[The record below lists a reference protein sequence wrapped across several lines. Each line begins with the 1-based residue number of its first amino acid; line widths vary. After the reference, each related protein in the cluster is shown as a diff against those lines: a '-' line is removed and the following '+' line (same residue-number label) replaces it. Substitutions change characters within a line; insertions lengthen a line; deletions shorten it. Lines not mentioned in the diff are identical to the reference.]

1 MAVAVPAVAR
11 HGAVMD
17 QITHGDLGT
26 PRFSAREITQY
37 RRDGYVVARGIMGPR
52 SVAACTAALSD
63 LATGRLAARETVLMY
78 EAGHDPATIAP
89 EQREGAIRK
98 YMDFVGDAPALEM
111 AAMNRRLHALLDQL
125 LGEGRVLFQEMALVK
140 PPHIGTEKPWHQDA
154 AYFRLTDPGLIVGV
168 WIALDPA
175 SRENGCMELVPGSH
189 LDGTM
194 PHQHENDFNRC
205 RIVPQ
210 HVRAAERIA
219 IEMQPGDALIFHSL
233 LHHYTAPNASALR
246 RQAVQ
251 FHYHQIGAAWGDLAA
266 HQRLFRFADGSYA
279 GCTVPHAPAPDERAP
294 GEPVRKSGYVY
305 RAGLARPIVPI
316 DPPD

>member
-1 MAVAVPAVAR
+1 LRGVAVAVPAVAR

-98 YMDFVGDAPALEM
+98 YMDFVRDAPALEM

-175 SRENGCMELVPGSH
+175 LRENGCMELVPGSH
-189 LDGTM
+189 LHGAM

-233 LHHYTAPNASALR
+233 LHHYTAPNASPLR
-246 RQAVQ
+246 RRRCSSTTTRSARCGVTWRR
-251 FHYHQIGAAWGDLAA
+251 ISVCSGLPMAATPAA
-266 HQRLFRFADGSYA
+266 RCRMR
-279 GCTVPHAPAPDERAP
+279 PHRT
-294 GEPVRKSGYVY
+294 SGRRVS
-305 RAGLARPIVPI
+305 RSA
-316 DPPD
+316 